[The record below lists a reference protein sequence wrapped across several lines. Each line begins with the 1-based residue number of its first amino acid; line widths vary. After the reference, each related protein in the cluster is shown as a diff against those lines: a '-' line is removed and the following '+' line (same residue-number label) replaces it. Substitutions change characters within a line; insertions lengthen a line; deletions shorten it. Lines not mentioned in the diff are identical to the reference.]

1 MEPYPTPNVR
11 EQELEPI
18 LNAVSFVDRIVFGRV
33 HYDKQTSAH
42 EDLDAFYRGTIER
55 VRKFC
60 EENDIDCYIKKGT
73 AD

>member
-33 HYDKQTSAH
+33 HYDKRTSAH